1 MADGRAAGP
10 AVHGEVARQDP
21 FHVAVEDRGP
31 AIKRLGG
38 DGIGRGE
45 ADAWQGDEHRW
56 ILGKVSPV
64 LVDDGLGAAVEVSCP
79 RVVTK
84 AGPQAQHRVEGRR
97 GEVLECGEGL
107 DKASE
112 IGLYR
117 LHLGLLEHDLRE
129 PDAIG
134 RGRAFPGKIVP
145 PFLGEPSQE
154 RWSDRRRGAHRPPP
168 SRGFWNRPRRRAR
181 AGPFRAS
188 GSFSSAAA
196 SSAFRRALPSP
207 C

>member
-1 MADGRAAGP
+1 M
-10 AVHGEVARQDP
+10 
-21 FHVAVEDRGP
+21 
-31 AIKRLGG
+31 
-38 DGIGRGE
+38 
-45 ADAWQGDEHRW
+45 
-56 ILGKVSPV
+56 

-79 RVVTK
+79 RV
-84 AGPQAQHRVEGRR
+84 ASQGGPQAQHRVEGRR

-154 RWSDRRRGAHRPPP
+154 RWRTIGGEVLIA
-168 SRGFWNRPRRRAR
+168 RPRPEVFEIGLGGGPGLGPSGRREAFPPRRLPARFEGPCPPEGRSRRQGDQARRSRAR
-181 AGPFRAS
+181 PQAWGSAGEGA
-188 GSFSSAAA
+188 GLAAPLA
-196 SSAFRRALPSP
+196 RERWLLLGQSVLPR
-207 C
+207 